1 MNIDRLIAG
10 LSTRTKSERA
20 TMRATAES
28 WIESGTPDQQDAGRR
43 FTVALDALEAT
54 EVATQSTRV
63 NGMSLTDRVVAAFR
77 ANRMTP
83 TDEKVIRVLLDNP
96 GTTSAG
102 LSTAMGWKAQAWHL
116 HFGTMCFDRATY
128 LWAGPVP
135 AKGSKAFMSGVLADL
150 ETPGNRFTMKPEAVA
165 GFAALGIRQRAGSDA

>member
-10 LSTRTKSERA
+10 LPARTKAERA

-28 WIESGTPDQQDAGRR
+28 WTESGTPDQQDAGLR
-43 FTVALDALEAT
+43 FMAALDALEVT
-54 EVATQSTRV
+54 EVTTQSTRV
-63 NGMSLTDRVVAAFR
+63 NGMSLAERVVAAFS
-77 ANRMTP
+77 ASRMTP

-116 HFGTMCFDRATY
+116 HFGTMCFDRAAY
-128 LWAGPVP
+128 LWAGPIP

-150 ETPGNRFTMKPEAVA
+150 ETPANRFTMKPEAVA
-165 GFAALGIRQRAGSDA
+165 GFAELGIRQRAGSDA